1 MPTLYPN
8 QWYTSLETIQ
18 ALAADLSVVNGM
30 IRSGNPLTDV
40 CKYNTITKATITAP
54 VAETLQ
60 VATITPT
67 AVASTAYGITISQ
80 YDYNTGNPIV
90 KQYYYTTAASGD
102 TATTI
107 GDAFRSQINADPTIK
122 VAATGTTTLVL
133 TAETGYAQFQ
143 VIKTGSTV
151 GNTSLAVVA
160 TTPGVVA
167 IGTLAALARQGIT
180 LPSASY
186 TQIHIEYNQ
195 PTGPDLK
202 DQVTLASVWDLYIS
216 QGATNRAALVTAW
229 TELLGNLIIGGTDA
243 SIENFA
249 QL

>member
-8 QWYTSLETIQ
+8 QWYTSLETVQ
-18 ALAADLSVVNGM
+18 ALAADLSVVNRM

-40 CKYNTITKATITAP
+40 CLYPSITKATITAP
-54 VAETLQ
+54 VTEVLQ
-60 VATITPT
+60 VTTITPA
-67 AVASTAYGITISQ
+67 AVASTAYGITIAQ
-80 YDYNTGNPIV
+80 YDYATGNDIV
-90 KQYYYTTAASGD
+90 KQYYYETAASGD

-122 VAATGTTTLVL
+122 VAATGTTTLIL
-133 TAETGYAQFQ
+133 TAETGYAQFR

-160 TTPGVVA
+160 TTAGVVA
-167 IGTLAALARQGIT
+167 IGTQAALARQGIT
-180 LPSASY
+180 LPSATY

-195 PTGPDLK
+195 NSGLNLK

-229 TELLGNLIIGGTDA
+229 TEILGNLIKGGTDA

-249 QL
+249 VV